1 MKEKVF
7 DPFSKPII
15 SVLAGK
21 ISRASNNF
29 SLTVYGHVSKI
40 SRAEYINS
48 FIWIQ
53 GKEIRRNSGLYVQR
67 FN

>member
-29 SLTVYGHVSKI
+29 FPDSKI

-48 FIWIQ
+48 FI
-53 GKEIRRNSGLYVQR
+53 
-67 FN
+67 